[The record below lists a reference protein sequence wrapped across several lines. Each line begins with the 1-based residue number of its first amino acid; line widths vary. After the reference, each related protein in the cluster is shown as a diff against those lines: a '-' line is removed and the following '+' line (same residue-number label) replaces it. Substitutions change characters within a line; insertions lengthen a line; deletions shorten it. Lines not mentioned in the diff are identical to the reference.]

1 MPTAAARRRLWAGR
15 VPALVLAVFAPC
27 VAGGAGLPLDLAAWV
42 EPGPEATIH
51 VRATNGTPEPAH
63 AATPTVV
70 FRHRT
75 TAGDSVELAPG
86 ATHEWSITLP
96 ETPSAG
102 SFPATIR
109 VRHTTPAGESASAVA
124 ITLVTAPGAPPD
136 GVRATFTVDPVTR
149 FGAGRVVLETTGP
162 EPVAGRVFF
171 ALPGGLST
179 DPESQPATVA
189 RGAPTFVDLV
199 VENHGAP
206 PSHTYSAY
214 AVLQYDAGGVPQST
228 VARAEVTV
236 LAGGARHGAVPLVVG
251 GAALVVAIAVLVAAL
266 RRSAKRRPVVL
277 S

>member
-1 MPTAAARRRLWAGR
+1 MPNAAARRRLWAGR
-15 VPALVLAVFAPC
+15 MLALVLAVLVPC
-27 VAGGAGLPLDLAAWV
+27 TAGGAGLPLDLATWV
-42 EPGPEATIH
+42 EPGPEATLH
-51 VRATNGTPEPAH
+51 VRASNGTPEPAV

-75 TAGDSVELAPG
+75 MAGEPVDLVPG
-86 ATHEWSITLP
+86 ATHEWSVTLP
-96 ETPSAG
+96 EAPTAG
-102 SFPATIR
+102 ALPATIR

-124 ITLVTAPGAPPD
+124 VALVATPGAAPD

-149 FGAGRVVLETTGP
+149 FGAGRVVLETTGS

-171 ALPGGLST
+171 VLPGGLST

-206 PSHTYSAY
+206 PAPAYPAY
-214 AVLQYDAGGVPQST
+214 AVLQYDAGGAGRSI
-228 VARAEVTV
+228 VARAEVAV
-236 LAGGARHGAVPLVVG
+236 LADGARHGAAPLAVG
-251 GAALVVAIAVLVAAL
+251 GFALAVAVAVLVVAL
-266 RRSAKRRPVVL
+266 RRSARPRAAVR